1 MVDKEDV
8 FLKIKVKHNGIS
20 EEFRS
25 ENLPT
30 LDELKSKIMGYFSI
44 PDIKKYM
51 HFSYKNKEGQNNI
64 IQKAEDL
71 IKNSNTSQEDKE
83 YYIEIDLSID
93 DELNKIIQFMNSA
106 QFNSNNN
113 NKIVSDNKCQNLDE
127 KEKMN
132 ESEMKINEED
142 KKLKIKEFQEQKNEI
157 KKRRENIKEMI
168 NKLYKNFENLVK
180 LKNDWKIYF
189 LNEINNKIN
198 DIIPIIESNFLKVLN
213 NKEIKFDEII
223 KTTSEDII
231 NKLMQNIENK
241 ENNIIDIFKKQNDE
255 DERIHKININYE
267 EIRKDI
273 DKIKNEIK
281 NKNNIKND
289 SKELQSNINIKELQ
303 NKNQNND
310 NGYYEEVKKN
320 KRKIIVRLK
329 HHSDITDN
337 NSLLKNFYQKKNS
350 NNKIENELYI
360 VLEEILFNDLKDLST
375 EETKN
380 IRDLYYKLKRLK
392 IDPLSFVDNY
402 LNSNISIFN
411 NDIIKK
417 NEKEEKFR
425 ILISIFKS
433 LEKYYKKDNLKEE
446 KTKRNKHTS
455 SKKSTNNYNKRNII
469 KKDN

>member
-20 EEFRS
+20 EEFKS

-71 IKNSNTSQEDKE
+71 IKNSNKSQDDKE
-83 YYIEIDLSID
+83 CYIEIDLSID
-93 DELNKIIQFMNSA
+93 NELNKIIQFMNSA

-113 NKIVSDNKCQNLDE
+113 NKIVSDNKCQNLVE
-127 KEKMN
+127 KEKNN
-132 ESEMKINEED
+132 ESEVKINEED
-142 KKLKIKEFQEQKNEI
+142 KKLKIKELQDQINEI
-157 KKRRENIKEMI
+157 KKKRREQKKNIKEMN

-198 DIIPIIESNFLKVLN
+198 DIIPLIESNFLKDLS
-213 NKEIKFDEII
+213 NKKIKFDEII
-223 KTTSEDII
+223 KSTTEDII
-231 NKLMQNIENK
+231 DKLMQNIENK
-241 ENNIIDIFKKQNDE
+241 ENNIIDNCKKQN
-255 DERIHKININYE
+255 DERIHKININFE

-289 SKELQSNINIKELQ
+289 LKELQSNNNIKELQ

-310 NGYYEEVKKN
+310 NDYYEEVKIN
-320 KRKIIVRLK
+320 KRKIDVRLK
-329 HHSDITDN
+329 HNSDITNN
-337 NSLLKNFYQKKNS
+337 NSLLKNFYQNKNS
-350 NNKIENELYI
+350 NNKIEDELYL
-360 VLEEILFNDLKDLST
+360 VLEEIFFNDLKDLST

-380 IRDLYYKLKRLK
+380 IRDLYYKILF
-392 IDPLSFVDNY
+392 INY
-402 LNSNISIFN
+402 LNYFN
-411 NDIIKK
+411 
-417 NEKEEKFR
+417 
-425 ILISIFKS
+425 
-433 LEKYYKKDNLKEE
+433 Y
-446 KTKRNKHTS
+446 
-455 SKKSTNNYNKRNII
+455 
-469 KKDN
+469 